1 MNAPTRMG
9 NIVAR
14 AVPVPK
20 QINSVDCGVFVL
32 HYIELFVKHFT
43 VRSAS
48 SCSYAEWPDAEAKK
62 WFPTPSPTIKAKRRS
77 IRQLVLQLAQD
88 YKDIGPAKPPLPA
101 PETHLAAP
109 GAPPPPPL
117 PAPTAARAPLPC
129 HAPGPPS
136 KPACAPGGGGSKVAT
151 NPGQEIAGGDWQIET
166 DEEQEHVPDT
176 TDGSAA
182 SSQDKSELAQFTAEM
197 S

>member
-1 MNAPTRMG
+1 MP
-9 NIVAR
+9 
-14 AVPVPK
+14 
-20 QINSVDCGVFVL
+20 
-32 HYIELFVKHFT
+32 E
-43 VRSAS
+43 
-48 SCSYAEWPDAEAKK
+48 
-62 WFPTPSPTIKAKRRS
+62 
-77 IRQLVLQLAQD
+77 
-88 YKDIGPAKPPLPA
+88 

-117 PAPTAARAPLPC
+117 PAPTAAGVRRLEGVITPAPTAARAPLPC

-136 KPACAPGGGGSKVAT
+136 KPACAPGGGSGQVS
-151 NPGQEIAGGDWQIET
+151 NPGQEEAGGAWQNET
-166 DEEQEHVPDT
+166 DEEQDHVPDT

>member
-32 HYIELFVKHFT
+32 QYIELFVKRFT
-43 VRSAS
+43 VGSAS

-62 WFPTPSPTIKAKRRS
+62 WFPSPSPTIKAKRRD
-77 IRQLVLQLAQD
+77 IRQLVHQLAQD
-88 YKDIGPAKPPLPA
+88 YKDKGPTKPPVPEA
-101 PETHLAAP
+101 ETHLAAP

-117 PAPTAARAPLPC
+117 PAPTAARAPLPR

-136 KPACAPGGGGSKVAT
+136 KPACANGGGSGEAT
-151 NPGQEIAGGDWQIET
+151 NPGQEEAGGAWQNET
-166 DEEQEHVPDT
+166 DEEQDHVPDT